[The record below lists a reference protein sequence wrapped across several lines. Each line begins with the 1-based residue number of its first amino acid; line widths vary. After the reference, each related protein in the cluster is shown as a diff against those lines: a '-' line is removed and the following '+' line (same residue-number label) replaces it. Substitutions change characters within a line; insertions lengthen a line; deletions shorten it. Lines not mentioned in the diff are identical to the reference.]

1 MFNPTELIIRAY
13 PVPLSEF
20 NLEETANK
28 TIIACPKAPLEA
40 VKVGKAV
47 SIPSGEFDVST
58 ILEQLPDHFQPEI
71 VNLSARNMSFIPR
84 GLEKIKC
91 PKVMKIGD
99 TFHWG
104 DGSLSGIIE
113 YCKALHCDYHWVYQ
127 GVQHLHFF
135 VEAGLKNVFWLPG
148 TPVIKHYIPQTK
160 EFKPYDVIFR
170 GSQSE
175 VHLHRSRL
183 LKFLQNSGVNIDIQ
197 QKPYIECL
205 ENYTQS
211 KIVFNCS
218 LNGDT
223 NRRVYEVLMAGG
235 FLLTDRLSP
244 HSGLFSLF
252 KEGIHLEC
260 YGNERELLEKID
272 FYLKNPERAE
282 QIAVAGHQKLTEFYN
297 RHTVQQ
303 KFYNFVLKGEIEPPF
318 LLEHDKRVLHISQ
331 NRSEKEF
338 NIRLKVYEI
347 IQEIHR
353 INSQVELL
361 YWKGNNKELLS
372 DLADL
377 PRLKITYSHSST
389 ALFEIESWCS
399 KVGIQDQILLEN
411 SPLEKQFQIILVDL
425 PDTSDAIKPL
435 LLEIQEQVAKSGL
448 LFVIGDTKNYKI
460 RILNWLTKSRGFRSV
475 SLCALG
481 SHQELGGGA
490 CLVYQNLSK
499 SSKVYQSKQKYE
511 LFINKLSF
519 QAKMRL
525 QLRSL
530 PLVLQLNKFVN
541 SFLLKKR

>member
-1 MFNPTELIIRAY
+1 MN
-13 PVPLSEF
+13 EF
-20 NLEETANK
+20 NLEDTANK
-28 TIIACPKAPLEA
+28 TIVACPQAPQEA
-40 VKVGKAV
+40 VKAGKAV
-47 SIPSGEFDVST
+47 SIPSGEFDVSL
-58 ILEQLPDHFQPEI
+58 ILEQLPDHFQAEI
-71 VNLSARNMSFIPR
+71 VNLSARNMSFLPR

-104 DGSLSGIIE
+104 DGSLSGIIA
-113 YCKALHCDYHWVYQ
+113 YCKALQCDYHWVYQ

-148 TPVIKHYIPQTK
+148 TPVIKHYIPQRK
-160 EFKPYDVIFR
+160 EMKPYDVVFR

-175 VHLHRSRL
+175 VHFQRSRL
-183 LKFLQNSGVNIDIQ
+183 LKFLQNAGVNIDIQ

-205 ENYTQS
+205 EDYTQS

-244 HSGLFSLF
+244 QSGLFSLF

-260 YGNERELLEKID
+260 YGNEKELLEKID

-297 RHTVQQ
+297 QQTVQQ
-303 KFYNFVLKGEIEPPF
+303 KFYNFVLKGELEPPF
-318 LLEHDKRVLHISQ
+318 LLEHDKRVMHISS

-338 NIRLKVYEI
+338 NIRLKIYEI

-353 INSQVELL
+353 LNSQIKIL
-361 YWKGNNKELLS
+361 YWKGNNKEILS

-377 PRLKITYSHSST
+377 PRLKITYSNSLT
-389 ALFEIESWCS
+389 ALAEMKSWCS
-399 KVGIQDQILLEN
+399 KVGIQDQVSLEN
-411 SPLEKQFQIILVDL
+411 SPLEKQFQIILLDL
-425 PDTSDAIKPL
+425 PDTPEQIKHL
-435 LLEIQEQVAKSGL
+435 LLEVQDKVTKSGL
-448 LFVIGDTKNYKI
+448 LFAIGDTKNYKI
-460 RILNWLTKSRGFRSV
+460 RILNRLARARGFRCV

-481 SHQELGGGA
+481 SHQVLGSGA

-499 SSKVYQSKQKYE
+499 SSKVSQSKPKHE

-530 PLVLQLNKFVN
+530 PLVLQLKKFTN